1 MNLSAIKTY
10 PFTILMSV
18 CIAILIMHH
27 TIGSITHLSS
37 VTTFVSLL
45 SVCFI
50 LSVAEGSRVS
60 KLFMLYIAYLG
71 ITLLILDP
79 PSIFSP
85 WMRFMLFVG
94 VLAIASPLFQNTFLS
109 VFRRYCLYT
118 ILVICIAISIISF
131 IFFFMGINLMEYT
144 ANLEFYDKGGLFG
157 GLANHSIVLGIVS
170 GISICTLLFLGITK
184 RWWWLILIIPCVGS
198 LLFAASRGAVGAT
211 IVGAIAIL
219 IASRKYSNSRTK
231 IWVILLTT
239 IAAMFY
245 VSNNT
250 NIMDGINSK
259 SVDRSSSFFESR
271 EDKVNYRIEEFQ
283 ESPIIGIGFS
293 TISLHGGDEIDIQSG
308 RIEPGSSWFSL
319 LSMTGIIGFIF
330 FISIIYKC
338 FRAQINNSSQ
348 YNILLIGLLLFFV
361 VSLFSEGYVFA
372 AGSPLCFMLWLLIG
386 NCLD

>member
-1 MNLSAIKTY
+1 MNPSTIRTY
-10 PFTILMSV
+10 PFIFLMSL
-18 CIAILIMHH
+18 CMAILVMHH
-27 TIGSITHLSS
+27 TIGTITHLSS
-37 VTTFVSLL
+37 ISTFVAML
-45 SVCFI
+45 SIGFVLIIREVCT
-50 LSVAEGSRVS
+50 VN
-60 KLFMLYIAYLG
+60 KLFLTYIGYLG
-71 ITLLILDP
+71 FTLLILDP

-85 WMRFMLFVG
+85 WMRFMLFIG
-94 VLAIASPLFQNTFLS
+94 VLVIASPLFQNTFLQI
-109 VFRRYCLYT
+109 FRQYCLYS
-118 ILVICIAISIISF
+118 ILAICIIVSIISF
-131 IFFFMGINLMEYT
+131 IFFFMGINFMDYT
-144 ANLEFYDKGGLFG
+144 ANLDFAEKGGLFG

-184 RWWWLILIIPCVGS
+184 RWWWLVLIIPCVGS

-348 YNILLIGLLLFFV
+348 YNILLLGLLLFFV